1 MLPNALPPGATDH
14 VPVLAHEVRESL
26 AVRPGQTV
34 VDATFGAGGHAA
46 LLARDLQGRGKLIA
60 VDRDPTVRTY
70 FERLERQSRAQMRL
84 LRGDFGESLRSRIPV
99 SELLASKLPVT
110 IELAMC
116 SMLVALLLGLPAG
129 VISATRKGTPL
140 DFTANLV
147 ALSGLSVPHFWLGIM
162 LILLFAVRL
171 GWLPASGYA
180 SPWEDPLRNLTTL
193 LLPSIV
199 LGTGVAGVMMRHTRS
214 AMMQTLDADYVR
226 TARAKSVP
234 ERLVVLK
241 HALRNALIPII
252 TLGAIEFGRL
262 LSGAVL
268 TEQIFN
274 IPGFGKLLVDGV
286 FNRDYAVVQ
295 AVVLVSA
302 ALYVLLNLLADVLY
316 FVANPRM
323 RSGA

>member
-1 MLPNALPPGATDH
+1 M
-14 VPVLAHEVRESL
+14 SL
-26 AVRPGQTV
+26 GL
-34 VDATFGAGGHAA
+34 FI
-46 LLARDLQGRGKLIA
+46 ARRLIA
-60 VDRDPTVRTY
+60 LVPTLLFVSVLIFSLQQLLPGDPALALAGEDHDPVAVAAIRVKYHLDRPLVVQYRIW
-70 FERLERQSRAQMRL
+70 LGKV

-99 SELLASKLPVT
+99 SELLVSKLPVT
-110 IELAMC
+110 IELAVC

-180 SPWEDPLRNLTTL
+180 TPWENPLRNLTTL

-323 RSGA
+323 RGGA

>member
-1 MLPNALPPGATDH
+1 
-14 VPVLAHEVRESL
+14 V
-26 AVRPGQTV
+26 
-34 VDATFGAGGHAA
+34 
-46 LLARDLQGRGKLIA
+46 
-60 VDRDPTVRTY
+60 
-70 FERLERQSRAQMRL
+70 

-99 SELLASKLPVT
+99 RELLASKLPVT
-110 IELAMC
+110 IELAVC
-116 SMLVALLLGLPAG
+116 SMAIALLIGVPAG
-129 VISATRKGTPL
+129 ILSATRKGTSV
-140 DFTANLV
+140 DVVANLL

-171 GWLPASGYA
+171 GWLPASGYVP
-180 SPWEDPLRNLTTL
+180 PWEDLRQNLTTI
-193 LLPSIV
+193 LLPSFV

-214 AMMQTLDADYVR
+214 AMLQTLGADYVR

-268 TEQIFN
+268 TEQVFA

-295 AVVLVSA
+295 AVVLVSSG
-302 ALYVLLNLLADVLY
+302 LYVLLNLGADVLY
-316 FVANPRM
+316 FLANPRL
-323 RSGA
+323 RGST